1 MKLVKMKLVKVGVF
15 QEAGSTMRNALLS
28 ASRGFALL
36 SAAALALLAGSALAD
51 EIKTRT
57 WTGNGA
63 DNLWT
68 NPDNWDPSEVSG
80 ASYNNVFPA
89 GQDWEVVIET
99 APYYHSL
106 QLPEGSG
113 TVTFK
118 GAGQLKDDNTA
129 YIQVG
134 AGREINVDGVVF
146 RLCKNS
152 CSEDA
157 FINGTLR
164 LTSRSITT
172 YGSYDNYHVIG
183 GDAKV
188 IVEGGEFG
196 SSASYLCLS
205 NNATLTVRGGQVHCT
220 RYTFCSPDAPRES
233 ITRVKLLGGILWNDC
248 DYAYMMSFQDGA
260 HLEFLGGRLQWGR
273 ANSLQYNCLDSQ
285 VGKYSPGSYFAECLP
300 QFGGELVIP
309 TCTTHGNG
317 AMKFYYSNRDYD
329 MGGTVYVTNNCNEAG
344 VQDAAAGTVYFYGE
358 GGGTLSIRGGATL
371 FANTL
376 KIYAKILDITN
387 NLDLTR
393 LNLGIGGIRRQ
404 EENGGSYFQ
413 YYNFLDGIEFGAW
426 GGDVPRSGAAR
437 SRLLVRPQGPVVF
450 DTKDCFDPTTS
461 RTINMDCIRL
471 DDVTDLKATGGGTV
485 ALYPGATWT
494 GEFRTLEVS
503 DNTTLAFCTNNLAD
517 WEIRSSYISGVKAM
531 NLKLGANAKVKIN
544 MSFGDYVDA
553 SSTVEFGEG
562 AKIVVADLPA
572 TLTEGMFYPVYFAP
586 AGTDPDLSKIEY
598 AEGEWPEGWY
608 LAKRGS
614 AVYLTDGKEP
624 VHSDPDPNKKY
635 AWSGGGADNLYSNID
650 NWLGNINTYGGAYIY
665 FNGRKNTDIYID
677 IANLVQRQWLFG
689 ADAGPFLFGG
699 NYVRFQWPGSFTSYW
714 APSIT
719 SDSWFPVV
727 VTNNMAA
734 QGFALW
740 MAARK
745 QGSISLM
752 GLGCMTNSLS
762 NQYVPLFVGGDIRI
776 GGAYT
781 SEYVRVASDTWDSYV
796 KRATRL
802 TIMPGGSLK
811 VLNQS
816 GDFHESGKSGS
827 AASSG
832 VTGGALAVATGG
844 VLDIAGTELLFTCDT
859 THYVD
864 GTMTVSCPLV
874 PQGRQTFRG
883 DGTLTLAGGVSS
895 AAGGVRVEGN
905 LTLVPSDW
913 TNDVEL
919 SVKDNV
925 TIAPTGDWTF
935 GGDATLDL
943 VHHSTLT
950 LATGGHKLTLAKPIV
965 SKGALAVAG
974 NGTVEI
980 AAEGMSFDKVTMED
994 GATFAVAEDLISSGS
1009 YVDVLAVRED
1019 DDSISF
1025 SSANRK
1031 LRKRVDENGYTVYSV
1046 KGKKGMMLIFR

>member
-1 MKLVKMKLVKVGVF
+1 
-15 QEAGSTMRNALLS
+15 MRNVHLTASRGVALLS
-28 ASRGFALL
+28 AVAFAI
-36 SAAALALLAGSALAD
+36 LAGSALAD

-68 NPDNWDPSEVSG
+68 NPDNWEPSEVSG
-80 ASYNNVFPA
+80 SSYNNVFPA
-89 GQDWEVVIET
+89 GRDWEVVIET
-99 APYYHSL
+99 APRYYSL

-118 GAGQLKDDNTA
+118 GAGQLKDDNNA

-134 AGREINVDGVVF
+134 AGREINVDGVEF

-152 CSEDA
+152 CSENA

-164 LTSRSITT
+164 LSSRSIMT
-172 YGSYDNYHVIG
+172 YGSYSDGYHVIG

-196 SSASYLCLS
+196 SSNSYLCLS
-205 NNATLTVRGGQVHCT
+205 NNATLTVRGGLVRCT

-273 ANSLQYNCLDSQ
+273 ANSLQYNCLTSE
-285 VGKYSPGSYFAECLP
+285 VGKYSPGSYFADCLP

-309 TCTTHGNG
+309 TCTTNGNG
-317 AMKFYYSNRDYD
+317 AMKFHYSNRDYD
-329 MGGTVYVTNNCNEAG
+329 FGGTVYVTNNCNEAG
-344 VQDAAAGTVYFYGE
+344 VLDEAAGTVYFYGE
-358 GGGTLSIRGGATL
+358 DEGTLSIRGGATVC
-371 FANTL
+371 ANTL
-376 KIYAKILDITN
+376 KIYAKKTFTN

-393 LNLGIGGIRRQ
+393 LNLGIGGIRRN
-404 EENGGSYFQ
+404 EEYGGPSYQ
-413 YYNFLDGIEFGAW
+413 YFNFLDGIEFGAW
-426 GGDVPRSGAAR
+426 GGDVARSGAAR

-471 DDVTDLKATGGGTV
+471 DDVTDFKATGGGTV
-485 ALYPGATWT
+485 AIYPGATWT

-517 WEIRSSYISGVKAM
+517 WENPNSYISGVKAM

-586 AGTDPDLSKIEY
+586 AGTEADLSKIEY

-608 LAKRGS
+608 LAKRGC
-614 AVYLTDGKEP
+614 AVYLTDGNES
-624 VHSDPDPNKKY
+624 VYSDPNNKWS
-635 AWSGGGADNLYSNID
+635 WSGGGSDNVYTNLD
-650 NWLGNINTYGGAYIY
+650 NWGGKEGSNCNTTGGADIY
-665 FNGRKNTDIYID
+665 YNGRKNTDVNID
-677 IANLVQRQWLFG
+677 NPSMVQRRWMFG
-689 ADAGPFLFGG
+689 ADAGPFVFDGELF
-699 NYVRFQWPGSFTSYW
+699 RFQYPNSFTNYW
-714 APSIT
+714 SQSIN
-719 SDSWFPVV
+719 SESRFPVV
-727 VTNNMAA
+727 VSNNLAT

-752 GLGCMTNSLS
+752 GLGGMNNAL
-762 NQYVPLFVGGDIRI
+762 NGYVPLFVGGDIRI
-776 GGAYT
+776 GGTYT
-781 SEYVRVASDTWDSYV
+781 SEYVRVASDVWDAYV

-816 GDFHESGKSGS
+816 GDFHERGVSGH
-827 AASSG
+827 AAYG

-864 GTMTVSCPLV
+864 GAMTVSCPLV
-874 PQGRQTFRG
+874 PQRRQTFRG

-913 TNDVEL
+913 MNDVVL

-935 GGDATLDL
+935 GGDASIDLDDR
-943 VHHSTLT
+943 STLT
-950 LATGGHKLTLAKPIV
+950 LATGGHKIKFAKPIV
-965 SKGALAVAG
+965 SKGTLAVTG
-974 NGTVEI
+974 NGTIEI
-980 AAEGMSFDKVTMED
+980 AAEGMSLDKVEMAD
-994 GATFAVAEDLISSGS
+994 GATFSVAKNILALGTQ
-1009 YVDVLAVRED
+1009 VDVLTVRD
-1019 DDSISF
+1019 DDNSITF
-1025 SSANRK
+1025 AADVPNLKR
-1031 LRKRVDENGYTVYSV
+1031 RVDERGYTIYSV
-1046 KGKKGMMLIFR
+1046 KGVKGLSILIR